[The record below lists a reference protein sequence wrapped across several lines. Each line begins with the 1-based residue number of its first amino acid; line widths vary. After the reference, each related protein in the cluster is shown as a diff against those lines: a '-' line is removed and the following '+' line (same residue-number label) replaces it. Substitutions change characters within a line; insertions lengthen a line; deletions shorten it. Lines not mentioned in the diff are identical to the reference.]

1 MELDGH
7 ELRHESRADP
17 LRCPVIFG
25 KSSMIRVH
33 AVRAVSPRR
42 HSPCDVVQ
50 RVAVLVDGA
59 VAEVEP
65 AGAEAAGT
73 GAAVVAVAIV
83 VAAVVAVGVGA
94 KQADG
99 RSPRVVRGGHDV
111 ADVEG
116 PDDHHLVQVAAP
128 RLVQVARRRVQQRR
142 APHLRISSQE
152 TAAVSAT
159 ATVTTATPSA
169 RKHALAQT
177 VLPHLLVALYIA
189 S

>member
-1 MELDGH
+1 MKLDGH
-7 ELRHESRADP
+7 ELRHEPRADP

-33 AVRAVSPRR
+33 AVYAVSPRR
-42 HSPCDVVQ
+42 HSPRDVVQ

-73 GAAVVAVAIV
+73 GAAAVAIV

-99 RSPRVVRGGHDV
+99 GSPRVV
-111 ADVEG
+111 
-116 PDDHHLVQVAAP
+116 
-128 RLVQVARRRVQQRR
+128 
-142 APHLRISSQE
+142 
-152 TAAVSAT
+152 
-159 ATVTTATPSA
+159 
-169 RKHALAQT
+169 
-177 VLPHLLVALYIA
+177 
-189 S
+189 